1 MHKRRLI
8 GVVGLAMAAI
18 VAFPTSAS
26 AFQCYNAIR
35 SAQGNESAANSK
47 TLGSFSEILANP
59 DIVGLCPAG
68 VDFVIAGLEGAGFRT
83 DVLINERTLMA
94 SGLEKTHPERLD
106 DGKGI
111 DHLTPEFFATADP
124 LIGQAFADP
133 NLCG

>member
-47 TLGSFSEILANP
+47 ALGSFSEILANP
-59 DIVGLCPAG
+59 EIVGLCPAG
-68 VDFVIAGLEGAGFRT
+68 VDFVIAGLEDAGFRA

-94 SGLEKTHPERLD
+94 SGLEKTHPEKLQ

-111 DHLTPEFFATADP
+111 DHLSEEFFATADP
-124 LIGQAFADP
+124 LIGQAFGI
-133 NLCG
+133 CGG

>member
-35 SAQGNESAANSK
+35 SAQGNQSAAESK
-47 TLGSFSEILANP
+47 ALLSFSEILADP
-59 DIVGLCPAG
+59 EIVGLCPAG
-68 VDFVIAGLEGAGFRT
+68 VDFVIDGLQDAGFRT
-83 DVLINERTLMA
+83 DQLINFRTLMA

-106 DGKGI
+106 DGKGV
-111 DHLTPEFFATADP
+111 DHLSDEFFATVDP
-124 LIGQAFADP
+124 LVEEAFG
-133 NLCG
+133 LCGP